1 MTLRCLATRAT
12 ALSAALFLL
21 SATRLPAQSGSR
33 AAMPTGAAISP
44 DGTLVAWTL
53 GPAGS
58 STLHL
63 TAGRRP
69 RPRQGAPDL
78 PQRRDRLRQHIPNLV
93 ARRPNP
99 RLPLH
104 LHRHRRQARPGADLS
119 VVQIHRRA
127 SASSPTSPAT
137 SSSPP
142 GRPTASPSPSSS
154 SKTPPAPPARWT
166 R

>member
-53 GPAGS
+53 GPAAN

-63 TAGRRP
+63 TAV
-69 RPRQGAPDL
+69 ADPD
-78 PQRRDRLRQHIPNLV
+78 PAKERL
-93 ARRPNP
+93 
-99 RLPLH
+99 
-104 LHRHRRQARPGADLS
+104 LS
-119 VVQIHRRA
+119 PDGCA
-127 SASSPTSPAT
+127 STCLLYTS
-137 SSSPP
+137 
-142 GRPTASPSPSSS
+142 RCV
-154 SKTPPAPPARWT
+154 
-166 R
+166 

>member
-63 TAGRRP
+63 TAV
-69 RPRQGAPDL
+69 ADPD
-78 PQRRDRLRQHIPNLV
+78 PGKERLISPNGTTDCASTSPIWSPDGQTL
-93 ARRPNP
+93 AFLSTCTGTEDKPG
-99 RLPLH
+99 
-104 LHRHRRQARPGADLS
+104 PGADLS
-119 VVQIHRRA
+119 VVQIQR
-127 SASSPTSPAT
+127 
-137 SSSPP
+137 
-142 GRPTASPSPSSS
+142 
-154 SKTPPAPPARWT
+154 
-166 R
+166 